1 MATKLSAMLT
11 LALLMSV
18 NFCIAEP
25 NHDYD
30 RYLGKEVHAQVG
42 QNDVF
47 GFYNAFT
54 NDTLQVG
61 EATINWYSLSMME
74 PIEFALN
81 RPPQD
86 RGTVIGNMV
95 RK

>member
-1 MATKLSAMLT
+1 MKILTFFAFAALMVAMA
-11 LALLMSV
+11 
-18 NFCIAEP
+18 NAEP
-25 NHDYD
+25 ITDYN
-30 RYLGKEVHAQVG
+30 RYLGKEVHAQSG

-47 GFYNAFT
+47 GVFWSYT
-54 NDTLQVG
+54 NDTLVVG

-81 RPPQD
+81 RPVGD
-86 RGTVIGNMV
+86 RGTVLGNMV